1 VGAVITSVGIE
12 TLRGIRTGVVEGLGP
27 LSVLVGPNNSGKSTV
42 LDAVLIGAA
51 PEPWKAIAFVV
62 GRRGALEKGVR
73 WLFWRSG
80 ESASVVVRTQAG
92 VERRCAL
99 TKGGPSFV
107 GGVFTMP
114 DGGTK
119 RFNVGFGDG
128 NQVVTQNGDALPAL
142 EGVPEVRMVE
152 PHRGVVQEPLHRL
165 YNRALEAGR
174 IEEVNA
180 LLREL
185 LPEGFRQ
192 VEISAP
198 EDKPVVY
205 VSYRDGAVPAWLQ
218 GDGIQCVLRL
228 GLELAA
234 APGGVVLLEEPE
246 TAQHPRS
253 LRESARTVV
262 AAVQRGVQV
271 ILSTHSLD
279 LIDLLRAHLGDDL
292 AKLSVHNLACVEG
305 ALSVVR
311 YSGAE
316 VALARDAIGEDLR

>member
-1 VGAVITSVGIE
+1 
-12 TLRGIRTGVVEGLGP
+12 
-27 LSVLVGPNNSGKSTV
+27 VLVGPNNSGKSTV
-42 LDAVLIGAA
+42 LDAVLIGGA
-51 PEPWKAIAFVV
+51 PEPRKALAFVV
-62 GRRGALEKGVR
+62 GRRGAVERGAR

-80 ESASVVVRTQAG
+80 DRASIIVGTHAGVTRQCTLERLGASIACAVSMPGGTARASVNFSDDNKVLG
-92 VERRCAL
+92 Y
-99 TKGGPSFV
+99 
-107 GGVFTMP
+107 
-114 DGGTK
+114 DGGTPV
-119 RFNVGFGDG
+119 R
-128 NQVVTQNGDALPAL
+128 L
-142 EGVPEVRMVE
+142 EDVPEARIVE
-152 PHRGVVQEPLHRL
+152 PHRGVDQEPLHRI

-205 VSYRDGAVPAWLQ
+205 LSYKDNAVPAGLQ
-218 GDGIQCVLRL
+218 GDGVQCVLRL

-253 LRESARTVV
+253 LYESARAIA
-262 AAVQRGVQV
+262 AAVKRGVQV
-271 ILSTHSLD
+271 ILSTHSLE
-279 LIDLLRAHLGDDL
+279 LIDMLRAHLEDEPE
-292 AKLSVHNLACVEG
+292 KLSVHRLMCKVGE
-305 ALSVVR
+305 LVVVR

-316 VALARDAIGEDLR
+316 VALARDAIGDDLR